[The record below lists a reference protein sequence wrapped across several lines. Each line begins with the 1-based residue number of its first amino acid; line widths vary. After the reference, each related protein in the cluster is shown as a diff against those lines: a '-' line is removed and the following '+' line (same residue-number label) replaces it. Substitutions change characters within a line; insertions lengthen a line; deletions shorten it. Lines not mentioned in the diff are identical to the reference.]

1 MRKKVQIAV
10 GRRKFLRGT
19 AFLAAVGLKRADA
32 QQVKSSSSG
41 EHLMPDKPNSPL
53 LVAFVASA
61 SGSWRI
67 DRINPVIGEG
77 LPAADRLEMVE
88 RPRAQ
93 ANTEVAWTLRGV
105 TSNVRYTKQN
115 EITALAEREQALG
128 RPAATRAAL
137 IPIRKT
143 EAWWAMAQDE
153 RRAIFEEQS
162 HHIGVGLEYLPAV
175 ARRLHHSRELGEP
188 FDFLTWFE
196 YAPEHSESFEKLVR
210 RLRDTEEWRYVD
222 REVDIRLTRI

>member
-1 MRKKVQIAV
+1 MRKKVQTAV
-10 GRRKFLRGT
+10 DRQKSLRGS
-19 AFLAAVGLKRADA
+19 AFLAAVGLKPADA
-32 QQVKSSSSG
+32 QQVRSSSSG

-61 SGSWRI
+61 AGSWRI
-67 DRINPVIGEG
+67 ERINPVIGEG

-93 ANTEVAWTLRGV
+93 ANNDVAWTLRGV

-137 IPIRKT
+137 IPIRKN
-143 EAWWAMAQDE
+143 EAWWASPKMK
-153 RRAIFEEQS
+153 
-162 HHIGVGLEYLPAV
+162 G
-175 ARRLHHSRELGEP
+175 
-188 FDFLTWFE
+188 
-196 YAPEHSESFEKLVR
+196 
-210 RLRDTEEWRYVD
+210 
-222 REVDIRLTRI
+222 